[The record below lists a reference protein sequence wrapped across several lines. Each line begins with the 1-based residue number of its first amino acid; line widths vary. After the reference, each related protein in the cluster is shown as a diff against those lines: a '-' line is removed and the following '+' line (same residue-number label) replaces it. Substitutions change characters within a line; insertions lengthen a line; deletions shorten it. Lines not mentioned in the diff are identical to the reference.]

1 MQFAHIFDLVGGRRL
16 PEEEDGP
23 AHRYR
28 LMIGGVVATAL
39 CAAIYGAAAGTS
51 WIAHSETPWMGA
63 LDLVKLP
70 MVLILSALAAVP
82 ASLLAWKLFDAR
94 HACTDLLMGLVT
106 ANLTAASVL
115 AVSAPLVALYYLT
128 TDFLG
133 GTLAIGVACGAVIVG
148 VLSGM
153 RSIAWRVPEDVSV
166 LRYAPVIAVMTGVQL
181 LALVQLVA
189 LASPILPE
197 MTVFDGGMDSILE

>member
-1 MQFAHIFDLVGGRRL
+1 MHFAHIFDLVGGRRL
-16 PEEEDGP
+16 PEEDDGP

-28 LMIGGVVATAL
+28 LMIGGVVAATA
-39 CAAIYGAAAGTS
+39 CAAIYGAAAGTA
-51 WIAHSETPWMGA
+51 WIAHSDTPWMGL
-63 LDLVKLP
+63 LDVLKLP
-70 MVLILSALAAVP
+70 MVLVLSGLAAVP

-94 HACTDLLMGLVT
+94 HECTDLLMGLVT
-106 ANLTAASVL
+106 ANLTAAAVL
-115 AVSAPLVALYYLT
+115 AVSAPIVALYYLT

-133 GTLAIGVACGAVIVG
+133 GTLAIAVACGAVCIG

-153 RSIAWRVPEDVSV
+153 RSIAWRIPADVNV
-166 LRYAPVIAVMTGVQL
+166 LRLAPVIAVMTGVQL

-197 MTVFDGGMDSILE
+197 MTVFDGGMDAILE